1 MNNSKYRG
9 VVVPMV
15 TPVTQDGRLDVKAV
29 ERIIEFFADNKVAP
43 LLMGTTGEGN
53 SVSQQDGQLMVET
66 AVKAANG
73 RILVYA
79 GLTGNCFAEQV
90 RQAEV
95 YTALGADVIVATLP
109 TYYALTDEQM
119 YEYYR
124 TLADCITGPLMLY
137 NILATTHMSIP
148 VDVVR
153 RLADHPNIVGLK
165 DSERDLE
172 RMAQC
177 IEIAR
182 GRDDFAYFCGWAAQ
196 SAHSLELGGNGIVP
210 STGNYVPEMFRQ
222 LFDAAVRG
230 DMQEA
235 NRLQDE
241 TNEIAKIYQKDRT
254 LGQSLTALKVM
265 MQTKGLCEPWML
277 MPLTRLSSDEESKI
291 IRMIAPTSPNENI
304 KKIPQTENDKSII
317 LKKLESLSKSAKFGI
332 TDSNGIENRILKAV
346 WSGASENPL
355 VQLVSSMTTYGG
367 NILLPE
373 GYTSDDIGLNRLRND
388 INDLLIKGELKM
400 YGFIFSVK
408 ELTYGEHIQVKNLA
422 NGHII
427 ETFPRAWNTNN
438 RTDALEAVRRDLE
451 NAIKKGRIAVID

>member
-15 TPVTQDGRLDVKAV
+15 TPVTQDGRLDVEAV
-29 ERIIEFFADNKVAP
+29 ERIIDFFANSGVSP

-53 SVSQQDGQLMVET
+53 SVSQADGQLFVET
-66 AVKAANG
+66 AVQARNNYLTTHHLPLTSQL
-73 RILVYA
+73 IYA

-109 TYYALTDEQM
+109 TYYALTPEQM

-148 VDVVR
+148 VDVIR

-177 IEIAR
+177 VEIAKD
-182 GRDDFAYFCGWAAQ
+182 RDDFAYFCGWAAQ

-210 STGNYVPEMFRQ
+210 STGNYVPEMFSQ
-222 LFDAAVRG
+222 LFDAAVAG
-230 DMQEA
+230 DMETA

-265 MQTKGLCEPWML
+265 MQTKGLCDPWML
-277 MPLTRLSSDEESKI
+277 MPLTRLSAEEEQ
-291 IRMIAPTSPNENI
+291 TI
-304 KKIPQTENDKSII
+304 KDK
-317 LKKLESLSKSAKFGI
+317 L
-332 TDSNGIENRILKAV
+332 
-346 WSGASENPL
+346 
-355 VQLVSSMTTYGG
+355 
-367 NILLPE
+367 
-373 GYTSDDIGLNRLRND
+373 
-388 INDLLIKGELKM
+388 
-400 YGFIFSVK
+400 
-408 ELTYGEHIQVKNLA
+408 
-422 NGHII
+422 
-427 ETFPRAWNTNN
+427 
-438 RTDALEAVRRDLE
+438 
-451 NAIKKGRIAVID
+451 

>member
-15 TPVTQDGRLDVKAV
+15 TPVTQDGRLDVESV
-29 ERIIEFFADNKVAP
+29 ERIIDFFAHSGVSP

-53 SVSQQDGQLMVET
+53 SVGLADGQLFVET
-66 AVKAANG
+66 AVKAAGG
-73 RILVYA
+73 RIMIYA
-79 GLTGNCFAEQV
+79 GLTGNCFEEQV

-109 TYYALTDEQM
+109 TYYALTPDQM
-119 YEYYR
+119 YDYYK

-148 VDVVR
+148 VDIVR
-153 RLADHPNIVGLK
+153 QLAEHPNIVGLK

-177 IEIAR
+177 IEIAK

-210 STGNYVPEMFRQ
+210 STGNFVPEMFQQ
-222 LFDAAVRG
+222 LFNAAVVG
-230 DMQEA
+230 DMETA

-254 LGQSLTALKVM
+254 LGQSLAALKVM

-277 MPLTRLSSDEESKI
+277 MPLTRLSTFEE
-291 IRMIAPTSPNENI
+291 RTV
-304 KKIPQTENDKSII
+304 T
-317 LKKLESLSKSAKFGI
+317 
-332 TDSNGIENRILKAV
+332 LKA
-346 WSGASENPL
+346 
-355 VQLVSSMTTYGG
+355 Q
-367 NILLPE
+367 
-373 GYTSDDIGLNRLRND
+373 
-388 INDLLIKGELKM
+388 
-400 YGFIFSVK
+400 
-408 ELTYGEHIQVKNLA
+408 
-422 NGHII
+422 
-427 ETFPRAWNTNN
+427 
-438 RTDALEAVRRDLE
+438 
-451 NAIKKGRIAVID
+451 AI

>member
-15 TPVTQDGRLDVKAV
+15 TPVTQDGRLDVEAV
-29 ERIIEFFADNKVAP
+29 SRIVNFFAQNGVSP

-66 AVKAANG
+66 AVKARDNAKRSSSNAQL
-73 RILVYA
+73 IYA

-95 YTALGADVIVATLP
+95 YTALGADIIVATLP
-109 TYYALTDEQM
+109 TYYALTEEQM
-119 YEYYR
+119 YEYYK

-148 VDVVR
+148 VDIIR

-177 IEIAR
+177 IDIAQ

-210 STGNYVPEMFRQ
+210 STGNYVPEMFSQ
-222 LFDAAVRG
+222 LYDAAVRG
-230 DMQEA
+230 DMATA

-241 TNEIAKIYQKDRT
+241 TNEIAKIYQQGRT

-277 MPLTRLSSDEESKI
+277 MPLTRLSADEE
-291 IRMIAPTSPNENI
+291 
-304 KKIPQTENDKSII
+304 Q
-317 LKKLESLSKSAKFGI
+317 
-332 TDSNGIENRILKAV
+332 
-346 WSGASENPL
+346 
-355 VQLVSSMTTYGG
+355 
-367 NILLPE
+367 
-373 GYTSDDIGLNRLRND
+373 
-388 INDLLIKGELKM
+388 
-400 YGFIFSVK
+400 
-408 ELTYGEHIQVKNLA
+408 
-422 NGHII
+422 
-427 ETFPRAWNTNN
+427 
-438 RTDALEAVRRDLE
+438 
-451 NAIKKGRIAVID
+451 AIKDKLK

>member
-15 TPVTQDGRLDVKAV
+15 TPVTQDGQLDVEAV
-29 ERIIEFFADNKVAP
+29 KRIINFFADNKVSP

-53 SVSQQDGQLMVET
+53 SVSQADGQLFVET
-66 AVKAANG
+66 AVQARDAWVAENVQRSASNVQ
-73 RILVYA
+73 RIYA

-90 RQAEV
+90 RQAEI

-109 TYYALTDEQM
+109 TYYALTPEQM
-119 YEYYR
+119 YEYYK

-148 VDVVR
+148 VDVIH

-177 IEIAR
+177 IEIAK

-196 SAHSLELGGNGIVP
+196 SAHALELGGNGIVP
-210 STGNYVPEMFRQ
+210 STGNYVPEMFSQ
-222 LFDAAVRG
+222 LFDAAVAG
-230 DMQEA
+230 DMATA

-277 MPLTRLSSDEESKI
+277 MPLTRLSAEEEQAI
-291 IRMIAPTSPNENI
+291 
-304 KKIPQTENDKSII
+304 
-317 LKKLESLSKSAKFGI
+317 
-332 TDSNGIENRILKAV
+332 
-346 WSGASENPL
+346 
-355 VQLVSSMTTYGG
+355 QL
-367 NILLPE
+367 
-373 GYTSDDIGLNRLRND
+373 R
-388 INDLLIKGELKM
+388 
-400 YGFIFSVK
+400 
-408 ELTYGEHIQVKNLA
+408 VKN
-422 NGHII
+422 
-427 ETFPRAWNTNN
+427 
-438 RTDALEAVRRDLE
+438 
-451 NAIKKGRIAVID
+451 